1 MTELQI
7 EIATELSA
15 MGTTLDGVAFWAEV
29 DRLAT
34 FGDEWWEQVQPSH
47 RATRPSEADP
57 LYSPLFIWDL
67 EAL

>member
-15 MGTTLDGVAFWAEV
+15 MGTNLDGEAFWLEV

-34 FGDEWWEQVQPSH
+34 FGEDWWNEV
-47 RATRPSEADP
+47 
-57 LYSPLFIWDL
+57 
-67 EAL
+67 

>member
-15 MGTTLDGVAFWAEV
+15 MGTDLDGVAFWAEV

-34 FGDEWWEQVQPSH
+34 FGEEWWNEV
-47 RATRPSEADP
+47 
-57 LYSPLFIWDL
+57 
-67 EAL
+67 